1 MSLLSI
7 LAQTDESLFVSET
20 VNTGQSAS
28 LGYTL
33 VLLIVII
40 SLWKIFEK
48 AGEEGWKAII
58 PFYNAYILF
67 RIAGQSGWNFIL
79 LFIPIVNL
87 IMAIILSLDLAKRFN
102 KSGAFGII
110 GLFLFPFVGYPMLA
124 FGEANYVGPKINNT
138 SN

>member
-1 MSLLSI
+1 MTCFIATSSYRDNPQKFCRYCI
-7 LAQTDESLFVSET
+7 W
-20 VNTGQSAS
+20 
-28 LGYTL
+28 
-33 VLLIVII
+33 I
-40 SLWKIFEK
+40 IFEK

-87 IMAIILSLDLAKRFN
+87 IMAINLSLELAKRFN

-124 FGEANYVGPKINNT
+124 LGEANYVGPKNK
-138 SN
+138 